1 MVVASDGSQFAN
13 VANEAGRAVRPSP
26 GSCTPRGPSTAGPTS
41 SVPTTT
47 RPSATAST
55 RRRSGPLHQRRS
67 AISVVFSARTTGSPG
82 QLDGQAA
89 LAGVCQADRNRAEL
103 YEGSGQELKCPG
115 SVEAARSKLA
125 GLGEPNGPCSAGGA
139 DGPMRRAPPA
149 AAVPASRAAV
159 AVKVAARA
167 VSSCSSVGPARGP
180 RGHGPSTSTGR
191 APAASAQRS
200 SGRNQPRSEP
210 PGLRTTRPAAA
221 AGPNVAGD
229 RQDPAGRPAHTGRQR
244 PQQPGD
250 AVGQQDVP
258 QQQPG
263 DPVARGDW
271 CPRQSWT
278 VPRAEYGPTAQGGR
292 PWPGAG

>member
-1 MVVASDGSQFAN
+1 
-13 VANEAGRAVRPSP
+13 
-26 GSCTPRGPSTAGPTS
+26 
-41 SVPTTT
+41 
-47 RPSATAST
+47 
-55 RRRSGPLHQRRS
+55 
-67 AISVVFSARTTGSPG
+67 
-82 QLDGQAA
+82 
-89 LAGVCQADRNRAEL
+89 
-103 YEGSGQELKCPG
+103 LKCPS

-125 GLGEPNGPCSAGGA
+125 GLGEPDGPCSAGGA

-210 PGLRTTRPAAA
+210 PGVRTTRPAAA

>member
-1 MVVASDGSQFAN
+1 MPVRNCSATICAGGRGMAGVLQPATTCSNSSRDRPNTPAASLLLLRIPLALLLSHVLVSTPTN
-13 VANEAGRAVRPSP
+13 VAGKALQ
-26 GSCTPRGPSTAGPTS
+26 TIK
-41 SVPTTT
+41 
-47 RPSATAST
+47 
-55 RRRSGPLHQRRS
+55 SGTKPH
-67 AISVVFSARTTGSPG
+67 
-82 QLDGQAA
+82 
-89 LAGVCQADRNRAEL
+89 
-103 YEGSGQELKCPG
+103 KCPS

-125 GLGEPNGPCSAGGA
+125 GLGEPDGPCSAGGA

-210 PGLRTTRPAAA
+210 PGVRTTRPAAA